1 MDHPKKIALFVKH
14 SSMAREKAEELSRW
28 FSEKGMRVVIQ
39 EGSPPAPDL
48 TRIIPDRAPDD
59 LCCVVVL
66 GGDGSFLSAAR
77 WVGERPIPILGVK
90 FGEIGFLSESTQDNL
105 YSSVEALISGKFA
118 MEKRNRLR
126 VRVME
131 GDRIITDQLVL
142 NDAVV
147 TNDML
152 ARLANIVTHV
162 DGEYLTTYR
171 ADGLIVATP
180 TGSTAYSLAAG
191 GPILHPAVSGIIL
204 TPICPFA
211 LTNRPLIVPDSASV
225 TLSLE
230 KEASRMTLTFDGQA
244 GITVSCGQRVEIT
257 KSDHPVLLVKVGGPS
272 YFDVLKQKLRWSGGR
287 P

>member
-1 MDHPKKIALFVKH
+1 MDKAPKIALFVKH
-14 SSMAREKAEELSRW
+14 SSMALQKAEELSRW
-28 FSEKGMRVVIQ
+28 FAQKGVDVVLK
-39 EGSPPAPDL
+39 EGSPPVPDL
-48 TRIIPDRAPDD
+48 TRAPKERAPEG

-77 WVGERPIPILGVK
+77 WVGEREIPILGVK
-90 FGEIGFLSESTQDNL
+90 FGEIGFLSESTQDSL
-105 YSSVEALISGKFA
+105 FSSVSDLIAGRFSV
-118 MEKRNRLR
+118 EKRNRLR

-131 GDRIITDQLVL
+131 EDRIVTEQLVL
-142 NDAVV
+142 NDVVV

-152 ARLANIVTHV
+152 ARLTNIATHV
-162 DGEYLTTYR
+162 DGEYLTTFR

-191 GPILHPAVSGIIL
+191 GPILHPAVSGTIL

-230 KEASRMTLTFDGQA
+230 RDRDGMTLTFDGQA
-244 GITVSCGQRVEIT
+244 GIPLTHGQKVEIT
-257 KSDHPVLLVKVGGPS
+257 KSGHPVLLVKVGGPS
-272 YFDVLKQKLRWSGGR
+272 YFDVLKAKLRWSGGR